1 MTEPTKPTCVDVHQ
15 LAIAYGSRTVLR
27 DISFR
32 VQQGQFISLIGPNGA
47 GKSTLIRTLAGTL
60 TPQHGNVVVLGHEP
74 AHLAPAE
81 RARMLAVVPQAIR
94 MPIGFT
100 VREVV
105 AMARYSFHAWYAR
118 PAARDDAII
127 AYALHQAG
135 VAAFADLPAD
145 QLSGGEQQ
153 RVAFARAL
161 AQQPHVLLLD
171 EVTAHLDLH
180 HQQAI
185 IRCAKELTECG
196 VTVIAAM
203 HDINL
208 AGAVSDGVVLL
219 DHGQIVAQGTPE
231 QVLQQAILERV
242 YRAEL
247 RAIPQPDAPLPYY
260 TTYPIPRAETH
271 TNH

>member
-1 MTEPTKPTCVDVHQ
+1 MTATSPPICVDVRQ
-15 LAIAYGSRTVLR
+15 LTVAYGARTVLNEVTFSATR
-27 DISFR
+27 
-32 VQQGQFISLIGPNGA
+32 GQFVSMIGPNGA
-47 GKSTLIRTLAGTL
+47 GKSTMIRTLAGTL
-60 TPQHGNVVVLGHEP
+60 APQRGTVEVLGGSP
-74 AHLAPAE
+74 ATLAPAA
-81 RARMLAVVPQAIR
+81 RARILAVVPQAIR

-105 AMARYSFHAWYAR
+105 AMARYSFHAWYSR
-118 PAARDDAII
+118 NTDADII
-127 AYALHQAG
+127 EYALHQAG
-135 VAAFADLPAD
+135 VHSFADIPAD

-161 AQQPHVLLLD
+161 AQQPQVLLLD

-185 IRCAKELTECG
+185 IRCAKELTQCG

-208 AGAVSDGVVLL
+208 AGAIADHVLLLNHGQVVL
-219 DHGQIVAQGTPE
+219 QGTPV
-231 QVLQQAILERV
+231 QVLQQPVLEQV

-247 RAIPQPDAPLPYY
+247 RAIPQANSSLPYY
-260 TTYPIPRAETH
+260 TTFPIPHAETH
-271 TNH
+271 TRH